1 MYINNNNR
9 YRKQSRQLY
18 RLGRAHRVPKYSYS
32 NAQFPALCREGKAIN
47 QKNWEHIVAP
57 YEQEENIIAD
67 NEMYDNLY
75 ILEAEEQMAELD
87 ERNNIYKQEDD
98 MRYGINRMNEWDR
111 GYYEGNPYLY
121 SWEYDK
127 MHDFTE
133 ALGGDMEDELD

>member
-1 MYINNNNR
+1 
-9 YRKQSRQLY
+9 
-18 RLGRAHRVPKYSYS
+18 
-32 NAQFPALCREGKAIN
+32 
-47 QKNWEHIVAP
+47 
-57 YEQEENIIAD
+57 
-67 NEMYDNLY
+67 MYDNLY